1 MNPKLP
7 QLLQLPLL
15 FSDVQLQRPLVGPDG
30 DGTSGRR
37 LEQANGQ
44 APVQAA
50 EALGTQDGGE
60 GPDGTLVVLGDVLV
74 HVTTAGGALD
84 LDTLA
89 HQVERED
96 GRLGEDASH
105 DAGGGVP
112 GAEGEVE
119 AAQRYAQALVDGEEG
134 AHKRHDLSQPRAE
147 AAEEAAWALV
157 APDVPYGTP
166 EARIDTVVALGG
178 EARAQQVQRVRG
190 RRGGGTGGGAGE
202 ERFSRVR
209 QGAGAQS
216 AVQHH
221 RGAAVRRELRGAVA
235 DVHQFRR
242 HVALPQAR
250 DALVPDDVPHRRERA
265 LVHGRRRAA
274 ADR

>member
-112 GAEGEVE
+112 GAEGGGG
-119 AAQRYAQALVDGEEG
+119 AARRG
-134 AHKRHDLSQPRAE
+134 
-147 AAEEAAWALV
+147 
-157 APDVPYGTP
+157 
-166 EARIDTVVALGG
+166 
-178 EARAQQVQRVRG
+178 ARARAGGGGGARG
-190 RRGGGTGGGAGE
+190 GRGGGRPRAGAAGE
-202 ERFSRVR
+202 A
-209 QGAGAQS
+209 AGA
-216 AVQHH
+216 
-221 RGAAVRRELRGAVA
+221 RGAPEG
-235 DVHQFRR
+235 
-242 HVALPQAR
+242 PY
-250 DALVPDDVPHRRERA
+250 
-265 LVHGRRRAA
+265 
-274 ADR
+274 

>member
-89 HQVERED
+89 RQVEREG
-96 GRLGEDASH
+96 GRLGVDSSH
-105 DAGGGVP
+105 VAGGGVP
-112 GAEGEVE
+112 GAVGEVE
-119 AAQRYAQALVDGEEG
+119 AAQQNTQT
-134 AHKRHDLSQPRAE
+134 HKDNKKDTQKKHDLSQP
-147 AAEEAAWALV
+147 
-157 APDVPYGTP
+157 
-166 EARIDTVVALGG
+166 
-178 EARAQQVQRVRG
+178 
-190 RRGGGTGGGAGE
+190 
-202 ERFSRVR
+202 
-209 QGAGAQS
+209 
-216 AVQHH
+216 
-221 RGAAVRRELRGAVA
+221 
-235 DVHQFRR
+235 
-242 HVALPQAR
+242 
-250 DALVPDDVPHRRERA
+250 
-265 LVHGRRRAA
+265 
-274 ADR
+274 